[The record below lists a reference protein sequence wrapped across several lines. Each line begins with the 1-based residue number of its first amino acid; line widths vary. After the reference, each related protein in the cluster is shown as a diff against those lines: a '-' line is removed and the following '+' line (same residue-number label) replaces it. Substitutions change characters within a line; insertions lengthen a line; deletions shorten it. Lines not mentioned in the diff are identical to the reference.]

1 MTKEMSFGKKQTWL
15 MLILFTAIVALSFPH
30 LAWGYEDQIQENL
43 AFNEGCLRCHGA
55 QGLKKMVNGETVSL
69 YVEEANYL
77 SSMHGTMKCTI
88 CHTDI
93 VDYPHVGALS
103 GKDLRE
109 AVNNRCIQ
117 CHDDVAEVYKDSVHG
132 KAMKRGS
139 ETALC
144 RDCHGK
150 HDIKKTHDPESMVFK
165 KNLPETCTHCH
176 NDHVKHSYEESYHGK
191 AVILGSSKSA
201 SCVDCHGS
209 HDMLGQSDPNSPVHV
224 DNIPE
229 TCAKCHRTAEE
240 NFAKGKEHW
249 TLERGGPGEPMY
261 WTLKFFVWLTVC
273 TIAFLIIHME
283 LELYRKYKDADK
295 DTPGH

>member
-1 MTKEMSFGKKQTWL
+1 MTKVLSLGKKKPWL
-15 MLILFTAIVALSFPH
+15 MLIFFTTIIALSLPH
-30 LAWGYEDQIQENL
+30 LAWGSEDQIKENL
-43 AFNEGCLRCHGA
+43 SFNEGCLRCHGA
-55 QGLKKMVNGETVSL
+55 QGLKKLVNGEKVSL
-69 YVEEANYL
+69 YVEEPEYL
-77 SSMHGTMKCTI
+77 TSMHGTMKCTI

-93 VDYPHVGALS
+93 VDYPHVGARS
-103 GKDLRE
+103 GKELRE
-109 AVNNRCIQ
+109 AVNNRCQ
-117 CHDDVAEVYKDSVHG
+117 ECHNDVAPIYQKSAHG

-165 KNLPETCTHCH
+165 NNIPETCTRCH
-176 NDHVKHSYEESYHGK
+176 DDHVKHSYEESFHGK

-209 HDMLGQSDPNSPVHV
+209 HDLLGQNDPKSPVNV
-224 DNIPE
+224 ANIPD
-229 TCAKCHRTAEE
+229 TCAKCHYKAQE
-240 NFAKGKEHW
+240 NFAVGKEHW

-261 WTLKFFVWLTVC
+261 WTLKFFVWLTVS

-295 DTPGH
+295 ASKGH